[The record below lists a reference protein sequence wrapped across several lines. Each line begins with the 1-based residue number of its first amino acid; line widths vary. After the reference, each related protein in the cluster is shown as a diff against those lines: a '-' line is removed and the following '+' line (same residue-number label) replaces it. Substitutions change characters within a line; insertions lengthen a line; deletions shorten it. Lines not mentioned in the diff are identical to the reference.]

1 VCIRENTEP
10 LVARGRPRPERQ
22 ARRELGE
29 APARFVGAPPSGGI
43 HAAYGFVCAF
53 TGRDLSAE
61 ARIDPRGA
69 LLVLGADPLT
79 NDPTLLIPATL
90 DAIHAYERGHLA
102 LGHRYNFLVDLER
115 IDPEFLLTLNPIGR
129 LRLPDDPAH
138 YPSIGALTA
147 HLVAFAAG
155 RIPPA

>member
-1 VCIRENTEP
+1 M
-10 LVARGRPRPERQ
+10 ARGRPRPERPP
-22 ARRELGE
+22 RPELNE
-29 APARFVGAPPSGGI
+29 APARFIGATPAEGI

-69 LLVLGADPLT
+69 LLVLGSEPLT
-79 NDPTLLIPATL
+79 QDPALLIPATL

-129 LRLPDDPAH
+129 LRLPDNPAH
-138 YPSIGALTA
+138 HPSVGALTA
-147 HLVAFAAG
+147 HLVTFAAG
-155 RIPPA
+155 RIPAA